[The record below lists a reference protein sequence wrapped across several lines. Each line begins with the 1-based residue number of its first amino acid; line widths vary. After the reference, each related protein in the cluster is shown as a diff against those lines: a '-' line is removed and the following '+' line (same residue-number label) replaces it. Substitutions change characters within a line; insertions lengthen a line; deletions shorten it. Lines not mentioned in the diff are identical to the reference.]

1 MVFKI
6 VSAQQEFA
14 LKESE
19 LSGALRV
26 GQLFKRATTQSFLNE
41 YLPINDP
48 KGASLVKPRLQLKP
62 SILLSAGVN
71 HSYTFSRPAATT
83 YSTTDTST
91 TTVTIIDSYWLQ
103 PAALQGVFLDRQ
115 VIQRDAYHRRFCS
128 RPKWRKWTCVP
139 LSPHICKAPLP
150 CGTFAVILRGS
161 RVVTD

>member
-1 MVFKI
+1 VVFKI

-71 HSYTFSRPAATT
+71 HSYTFTRAAATT

-103 PAALQGVFLDRQ
+103 PAALQGVFLDR
-115 VIQRDAYHRRFCS
+115 
-128 RPKWRKWTCVP
+128 
-139 LSPHICKAPLP
+139 
-150 CGTFAVILRGS
+150 
-161 RVVTD
+161 